1 MFNRPSGKG
10 EPLPERMMIIPFD
23 IGCYEIRSLMARM
36 AHRLQIFRVDEKS
49 FSARGVRVME
59 RGKNLIH

>member
-1 MFNRPSGKG
+1 
-10 EPLPERMMIIPFD
+10 
-23 IGCYEIRSLMARM
+23 
-36 AHRLQIFRVDEKS
+36 LQIFRVDEKS